1 MTRKKFDR
9 LCRALSYTMATAHGL
24 RQDGKLLRNLAK
36 KDHKKIVQEFGSYKA
51 CWAYWKPVRD
61 AYGMK

>member
-9 LCRALSYTMATAHGL
+9 LCRALSYTMATAHGV
-24 RQDGKLLRNLAK
+24 RQDGKMLRNLAEK
-36 KDHKKIVQEFGSYKA
+36 NHKDIIKTYGSYA
-51 CWAYWKPVRD
+51 ECWAYWKPVRD